1 MNGSQLF
8 VADGLLA
15 VVFIVCMALSLF
27 LSGMEAG
34 VFALSRLRIRHWM
47 RAGKPRAALLHGYL
61 EDPENFLWTILV
73 GNTLANVGLVS
84 IGVCWLYRL
93 FAGVPWLLLPTL
105 AIGIL
110 VFYGACEL
118 LPKMVFRLY
127 PNRLCLM
134 FAVPFRLVHL
144 ALRPFVVA
152 VTLFSEWL
160 LRWAGGKP
168 FTGHLFANRD
178 ELRLVMQES
187 SQGLTS
193 DERTMI
199 SRVLDL
205 QNLTLRQIAIPLS
218 RAVTVAAQAPAQEV
232 LDLARTHGFSRLP
245 VWSSADGRRRI
256 AGLVSLR
263 SLLYEEQIDP
273 AKTAGDY
280 LKPALYLEEETR
292 LEVALR
298 QMQRTGQRLAIVIGR
313 DQRELGIASLQD
325 ILKVIFGE
333 VRL

>member
-1 MNGSQLF
+1 MNGPELF
-8 VADGLLA
+8 FANGLLVLVF
-15 VVFIVCMALSLF
+15 VVCLALSCF

-47 RAGKPRAALLHGYL
+47 RAGRPRAALLYRYL

-73 GNTLANVGLVS
+73 GNTLANLGIVS
-84 IGVCWLYRL
+84 IGVHWLYRGL
-93 FAGVPWLLLPTL
+93 AGRPWLLLPTL
-105 AIGIL
+105 AVGVF
-110 VFYGACEL
+110 VFYAACEL

-127 PNRLCLM
+127 PNRLCM
-134 FAVPFRLVHL
+134 TFAVPFRLVHL
-144 ALRPFVVA
+144 ALRPFVAA

-160 LRWAGGKP
+160 LHWAGGIP

-187 SQGLTS
+187 SQSLTS
-193 DERTMI
+193 DERAMI
-199 SRVLDL
+199 NRVLDL
-205 QNLTLRQIAIPLS
+205 QNLTLRQIAIPLNQ
-218 RAVTVAAQAPAQEV
+218 AVTVTANAPVEEI
-232 LDLARTHGFSRLP
+232 LNLARTHGFSRVP
-245 VWSSADGRRRI
+245 VWSSAEERRRI
-256 AGLVSLR
+256 IGFVSVR
-263 SLLYEEQIDP
+263 SLLFEEKLDP

-298 QMQRTGQRLAIVIGR
+298 QMQRTAQRLAIVIGR